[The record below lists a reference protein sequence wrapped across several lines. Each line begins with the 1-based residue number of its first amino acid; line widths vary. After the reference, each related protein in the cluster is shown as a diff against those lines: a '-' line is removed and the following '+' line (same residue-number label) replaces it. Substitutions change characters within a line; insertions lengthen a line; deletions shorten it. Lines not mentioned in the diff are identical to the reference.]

1 MSKTEVKIA
10 SRSPAERWDKAI
22 KIEAMIISMS
32 PTERWDMVLTS
43 ARAAYLQLQIMDGAV
58 GGSLFEA
65 TKAYN
70 EQAVILVEVLGTM
83 LVEGQLDDV
92 RDIIDVAY
100 AGRG

>member
-1 MSKTEVKIA
+1 MSETEAKIV
-10 SRSPAERWDKAI
+10 RMSPAERWDM
-22 KIEAMIISMS
+22 AM
-32 PTERWDMVLTS
+32 TS
-43 ARAAYLQLQIMDGAV
+43 AREAYLQLQIMQGAA
-58 GGSLFEA
+58 GGGLFAA

-70 EQAVILVEVLGTM
+70 DQAVILVEVLGTM